1 MIVAVIAT
9 DCLHIKFKGICTSAQ
24 TQGRYSSPIV
34 CLSLNFNLS
43 IPFQHGLDHLRLDES
58 SINLKLLSTPSGRKI
73 DGSARANKDYLTP
86 RNVKGFSS
94 PL

>member
-24 TQGRYSSPIV
+24 TQRRYSTLIV
-34 CLSLNFNLS
+34 YLSLNFNRSTSPRHELE
-43 IPFQHGLDHLRLDES
+43 HLRLDES
-58 SINLKLLSTPSGRKI
+58 SIDLKLLSTPGCRKF
-73 DGSARANKDYLTP
+73 DGYARTNEDNLTP
-86 RNVKGFSS
+86 RYVEGISS